1 MASAYSSSSQY
12 DVYATPPRPGPG
24 NYINTPAPQNVR
36 GAPSFR
42 DTPAPR
48 GYRQDLS
55 ASSTAIATA
64 STTMSSQPAQR
75 PPENLTA
82 AERTGRAINEALEQV
97 KRVNSLE
104 LEYQGRLAFN
114 YEIRTSPVWTPFQK
128 VREHRIPDQIF
139 EQMNRTDLSVNTG
152 LFAELH
158 HAWVTADN
166 ALYMWDYTQNNPE
179 LLGFEDQS
187 FPITMVRLA
196 KPKPGVFLDS
206 IKHMIV
212 LATTDQI
219 MLLGLGTDPSA
230 PNTGLTLFSTGMT
243 ASVRGLNVTEIVCSD
258 KTGRVF
264 FGSDTDNELRELR
277 YQAQDSWFAS
287 RCSVLNHTQG
297 RLEGLTG
304 ALKSFTSGPT
314 EYLTQMVV
322 DDSRDSLYTLS
333 SKSSIRAFSTR
344 GNGSSL
350 DKRVEIDIKAIH
362 RGVDSPLQNGPIS
375 NNTKIVSIS
384 ALGKEETLGW
394 ILMATTAEG
403 YRIYL
408 NGTYSYTQP
417 SVLDSITVSHTRTP
431 PLLPPPPQNSPE
443 LHPLQQRSAYLAK
456 VAMARRF
463 APGYFVAAIVRPENP
478 SQHHLFISA
487 PDAQVDITYTR
498 PQQGPPESASW
509 QDLSFNQTV
518 MDIGSQTP
526 YMGATPRPAGFG
538 YELGVQ
544 FDEPVPEIAVLT
556 TTGIVILRRTRFVD
570 SMASLIR
577 QAGPSDGFQNEIQKL
592 ILRYGRQEVIAD
604 ALAVACGQSL
614 EPTQD
619 RKIRINSPDVLEAAR
634 KVFIEYGGRP
644 SVDQNA
650 AASLAAPIDA
660 VRPSPRYEA
669 AARYVARLIRST
681 WKEPIAKQERT
692 PQGLQILSNI
702 RAEKLRAVQ
711 ESLVLLQ
718 AFFKTN
724 RSFIRGLSGP
734 DDLTRQ
740 ATKDDEIAL
749 QGEHRALT
757 SLVKF
762 ISEMIEAISFVLVLF
777 EEKVAEIVPLL
788 PEQSRNSFLVMS
800 YEQLVSTRIGMD
812 IAKDLVKAIVNRN
825 IAKGS
830 NVETIAEAL
839 RRKCGSFCSAD
850 DVVIFKAQEL
860 LKRAAES
867 RANVEASRNYL
878 NESLGLFEKVAV
890 SLPQDYLEAAVK
902 EYIELQFFGGAIQ
915 LALKVAQEKDK
926 TNEAQSWLAD
936 GRPDNDLRRQK
947 YEQKTGCYDL
957 IHNVLEAIDR
967 VMQSNTGATDGRPSL
982 TTVRRDEAYDVIGRS
997 KDEVFLTNL
1006 FDWYL
1011 SKNWTDRLLNTDT
1024 ISGFTV
1030 TYLQRKSEEQQRYAD
1045 LLWRYY
1051 GNNAQY
1057 HEAAKVQ
1064 LSLAQSTFPLGLDQ
1078 RLEYLSRA
1086 RANASAFT
1094 TNNNTANRKTKQKL
1108 LTEINSLIEVANI
1121 QDELFQRLK
1130 DDSRLTGDN
1139 RNRVLSELDGPIQ
1152 SISDLFN
1159 KFADS
1164 AGYYDVCLYI
1174 YAIADHRDA
1183 SQIKNTWAQFL
1194 QTTHERGV
1202 TEAPEVGPREKATPL
1217 EVVIEEFR
1225 TAGKRLRSS
1234 EAVFPVPTLIE
1245 MLERYNMQNGQSD
1258 IQTQHQRN
1266 EGTQADLDEMQLSHW
1281 VADVFIELEVQYET
1295 LYDGFETMYLTI
1307 TNQPGISA
1315 AERRIVLSDLLYVIE
1330 RWLHVSY
1337 ARATQTLF
1345 GGEAGQE
1352 RVGELL
1358 AFLTDDRNRQMIG
1371 QREYTLALALRDRVL
1386 ELVA

>member
-1 MASAYSSSSQY
+1 MTSAYSSPVQY
-12 DVYATPPRPGPG
+12 NAYATPPRPGPG
-24 NYINTPAPQNVR
+24 GYVNTPAPQNIR
-36 GAPSFR
+36 NAPSFR
-42 DTPAPR
+42 DTPALRRYP
-48 GYRQDLS
+48 QDVSSVPTAGS
-55 ASSTAIATA
+55 AIV
-64 STTMSSQPAQR
+64 SQPTQR
-75 PPENLTA
+75 PAENLTA

-97 KRVNSLE
+97 KRTNSLE
-104 LEYQGRLAFN
+104 QEYQGRLAFN
-114 YEIRTSPVWTPFQK
+114 YELRTTPIWTPFQK

-152 LFAELH
+152 LFADLH
-158 HAWVTADN
+158 YAWVTADN

-179 LLGFEDQS
+179 LLGFEDQ
-187 FPITMVRLA
+187 PYPVTMVRLA
-196 KPKPGVFLDS
+196 RPKPGVFLDS

-212 LATTDQI
+212 LATTEQI
-219 MLLGLGTDPSA
+219 MLLGLGTDPAA
-230 PNTGLTLFSTGMT
+230 PNAGLTLFSTGMT
-243 ASVRGLNVTEIVCSD
+243 ASVRGLNVTEIVCSE

-264 FGSDTDNELRELR
+264 FGSDTDNEVRELR

-287 RCSVLNHTQG
+287 RCSVVNHTQG
-297 RLEGLTG
+297 RLDSFTG

-314 EYLTQMVV
+314 EYMTQLAI

-333 SKSSIRAFSTR
+333 SKSSIRAFHMGT
-344 GNGSSL
+344 NGSSL
-350 DKRVEIDIKAIH
+350 DKRAEINIQAIH

-375 NNTKIVSIS
+375 NSTKLVSIS
-384 ALGKEETLGW
+384 ALGREETQAW
-394 ILMATTAEG
+394 ILLATTVEG

-417 SVLDSITVSHTRTP
+417 PMLDSITVSHTRTP
-431 PLLPPPPQNSPE
+431 PLLPAPPQTAAE
-443 LHPLQQRSAYLAK
+443 LHALQQRSVYLTQ
-456 VAMARRF
+456 VALARRF
-463 APGYFVAAIVRPENP
+463 APGYFVAAIARPGNP
-478 SQHHLFISA
+478 AQHHLFISA
-487 PDAQVDITYTR
+487 PDAQADSTYAR

-509 QDLSFNQTV
+509 HELSFNQTV
-518 MDIGSQTP
+518 MDIGIQTP
-526 YMGATPRPAGFG
+526 YKGATPRPAGFS

-544 FDEPVPEIAVLT
+544 FDEAVPEVAVLT

-577 QAGPSDGFQNEIQKL
+577 QSGPSEGFQNEIQKL
-592 ILRYGRQEVIAD
+592 ILKYGRQEVVAD

-619 RKIRINSPDVLEAAR
+619 RKIRINSPDVLESAR
-634 KVFIEYGGRP
+634 KVFIEHGGRP

-650 AASLAAPIDA
+650 AASSAAPIDA

-669 AARYVARLIRST
+669 TTRYVSRLIRST
-681 WKEPIAKQERT
+681 WKEAIARQERT
-692 PQGLQILSNI
+692 LQGLQILSNVKV
-702 RAEKLRAVQ
+702 EKLRAVQ
-711 ESLVLLQ
+711 ENLVALQ
-718 AFFKTN
+718 TFFKTN
-724 RSFIRGLSGP
+724 KSFIRGLSGP
-734 DDLTRQ
+734 DDLNRQ
-740 ATKDDEIAL
+740 ASKDDEIAL

-788 PEQSRNSFLVMS
+788 PEQSRNNFLIMT

-812 IAKDLVKAIVNRN
+812 VAKDLVKAIVNRN

-839 RRKCGSFCSAD
+839 RRKCGNFCSAD

-860 LKRAAES
+860 LKRATES
-867 RANVEASRNYL
+867 KANVEASRNYL

-902 EYIELQFFGGAIQ
+902 EYVELQFFGGAIQ

-926 TNEAQSWLAD
+926 TNEAHSWMSD
-936 GRPDNDLRRQK
+936 GRPDNDLRRDK
-947 YEQKTGCYDL
+947 YEQRTRCYDL
-957 IHNVLEAIDR
+957 IHNVLEAIETTI
-967 VMQSNTGATDGRPSL
+967 QNNTPFIDGRPSL
-982 TTVRRDEAYDVIGRS
+982 AAVRRDEAYDVIGRS

-1011 SKNWTDRLLNTDT
+1011 SKNWTDRLLSTDT
-1024 ISGFTV
+1024 VSDFTV

-1045 LLWRYY
+1045 LLWRFY

-1094 TNNNTANRKTKQKL
+1094 TNNNTTNRKTKQKL

-1121 QDELFQRLK
+1121 QDELLQRLK
-1130 DDSRLTGDN
+1130 DDDRLTGDN
-1139 RNRVLSELDGPIQ
+1139 RNSVLSELDGPIQ

-1194 QTTHERGV
+1194 QSTHERGV
-1202 TEAPEVGPREKATPL
+1202 AEPPEIAPREKATPL

-1234 EAVFPVPTLIE
+1234 EAVFPVSTLIE
-1245 MLERYNMQNGQSD
+1245 MLERYNTENGQDD

-1266 EGTQADLDEMQLSHW
+1266 EGSQANDEKIDLSHW

-1295 LYDGFETMYLTI
+1295 LYDGFETLYLTM

-1315 AERRIVLSDLLYVIE
+1315 AKRRVILSDLLYVIE

-1337 ARATQTLF
+1337 ARATHTLF

-1358 AFLTDDRNRQMIG
+1358 AFLTDDRNRQIIG
-1371 QREYTLALALRDRVL
+1371 QQEYTWALALRDRVL
-1386 ELVA
+1386 DLVA